1 MTSKLIYPHDF
12 TFLLNNNDNNNLFS
26 TYSVPFSVGLLN
38 AVTDIC
44 ILSGLML
51 SSTSLITMVVALRS
65 ISTVGYMITSIQY
78 DRPYAKSQSILLGLA
93 NVLTIIEL
101 TTLSPSHAYV
111 KAALVIAGLQLIL
124 AYKPI
129 TNYLRSFNCLNRY
142 LSNTSE
148 KEYNDARHFF
158 LVSWSMKQF
167 TSTM

>member
-1 MTSKLIYPHDF
+1 
-12 TFLLNNNDNNNLFS
+12 
-26 TYSVPFSVGLLN
+26 
-38 AVTDIC
+38 
-44 ILSGLML
+44 
-51 SSTSLITMVVALRS
+51 
-65 ISTVGYMITSIQY
+65 MITSIQY

-158 LVSWSMKQF
+158 GILEHEQF